1 MNKEA
6 MAMIIMILVLVQT
19 RHEINNSSGLRWAT
33 DMLHYDAWR
42 IIDRF
47 LRGTTDE
54 NRAISVSEE
63 TIDRGYDC
71 FTELY
76 EFVTTC

>member
-1 MNKEA
+1 MATKQMNEEA
-6 MAMIIMILVLVQT
+6 MAMIKIILVQT

-47 LRGTTDE
+47 LRETTDE
-54 NRAISVSEE
+54 NRAISVPKE

-71 FTELY
+71 
-76 EFVTTC
+76 VT